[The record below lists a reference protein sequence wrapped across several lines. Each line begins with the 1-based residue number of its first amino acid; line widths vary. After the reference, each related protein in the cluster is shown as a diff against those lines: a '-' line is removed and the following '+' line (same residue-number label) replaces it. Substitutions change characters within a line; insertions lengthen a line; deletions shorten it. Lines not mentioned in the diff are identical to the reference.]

1 MHFNDNTG
9 MFMWS
14 KLGTRY
20 SVYELCVSSGSCD
33 KCQYEGHFYK
43 VSPIMKVCHNG
54 SILLASEMKLAGFVF
69 HWGSK
74 MDGVHSFVLAG
85 CEGFYVIGGL

>member
-1 MHFNDNTG
+1 MTIRACLCGVNYAHDT
-9 MFMWS
+9 
-14 KLGTRY
+14 L
-20 SVYELCVSSGSCD
+20 YELCVSSGGCD

-54 SILLASEMKLAGFVF
+54 SILLASKMILAGFIF

-74 MDGVHSFVLAG
+74 MDGVIVLFVLAVRV
-85 CEGFYVIGGL
+85 FT